1 MWVGLLLVAQALLV
15 WFGSEQGWLT
25 LSAAVAAFTVVAG
38 LFWLRAKEQSLAWVV
53 ITAWM
58 GMTYAHS
65 GEWFEYLVFVGI
77 MLLGMLGYLVSAWWF
92 VTAWSFHLLWNFL
105 PRDTGHHA
113 AHATMG
119 HLGIS
124 PAASATYDAIILAYL
139 LIAILARRFGPKER
153 VLARRGSVTVPLTVH
168 R

>member
-65 GEWFEYLVFVGI
+65 GEWFEY
-77 MLLGMLGYLVSAWWF
+77 
-92 VTAWSFHLLWNFL
+92 
-105 PRDTGHHA
+105 
-113 AHATMG
+113 
-119 HLGIS
+119 
-124 PAASATYDAIILAYL
+124 
-139 LIAILARRFGPKER
+139 
-153 VLARRGSVTVPLTVH
+153 PLCQAGLRH
-168 R
+168 PPPDNL